1 MKTKEEIKRLLIK
14 HKHLQ
19 DSDPKLI
26 STYWFNEVK
35 EKGLNMYEMTAYDFL
50 KLFADSKLT
59 NTETISRMRRQV
71 QEEHEDLRGKYYQI
85 RQGTKQKEWKQ
96 RLGYEVN

>member
-1 MKTKEEIKRLLIK
+1 MKTKEEIKRLLK
-14 HKHLQ
+14 KDKHLR

-26 STYWFNEVK
+26 STYWFYEVK
-35 EKGLNMYEMTAYDFL
+35 AKGLNIYEMKAYDFL

-71 QEEHEDLRGKYYQI
+71 QEENEDLRGSYYKG
-85 RQGTKQKEWKQ
+85 RQTTKQKEWKQ

>member
-14 HKHLQ
+14 HTQLQ

-26 STYWFNEVK
+26 STYWFNEIK
-35 EKGLNMYEMTAYDFL
+35 EKGLNIYEMTAYDFL
-50 KLFADSKLT
+50 KLFSKSQLT

-71 QEEHEDLRGKYYQI
+71 QEENKDLRGSYYKG
-85 RQGTKQKEWKQ
+85 RQTTKQKEWKQ